1 MFFPS
6 TVIVSYSS
14 MVSVTE
20 QMDLFELHVC
30 IRDYCFAREDRLVG
44 VAIMRLSDIAE
55 QVGHC
60 ITVFFILIFVFTNR
74 NLKTRVPVRAGCHSA
89 RESRWMRLDGRSY
102 EYYRRGIVTK

>member
-1 MFFPS
+1 MLV
-6 TVIVSYSS
+6 TVVTTLCYFS

-60 ITVFFILIFVFTNR
+60 ITLSFQLVTISFIEI
-74 NLKTRVPVRAGCHSA
+74 
-89 RESRWMRLDGRSY
+89 
-102 EYYRRGIVTK
+102 